1 MADRLGLHGRPLG
14 RLLRLVQQAD
24 PQQIVETLAMTVAEL
39 GGSDVVLYLI
49 DYDHSRLTPLPVGV
63 SQAETSEV
71 LSLEGSMAGRV
82 FQAGTPL
89 TAEREDGWQVWVLV
103 AERAQ
108 KLGVLSMTLPTW
120 DDSVEEFCVELGMAA
135 GHVVRTA
142 DAYTDRLVNLRRR
155 KEMSLAAE
163 IQWGVLPPLT
173 FTMDGTTV
181 AGLME
186 PAYEV
191 GGDSFDYSFNGDV
204 LDVAMF
210 DAMGHGLHSASLGV
224 MTMSAY
230 RNTRREHAGAGVLQL
245 MAEVNRIVA
254 DFSNGEA
261 FVTALMA
268 QLEVTTGQLR
278 WASAGH
284 PDPVILRES
293 KALPPLSARH
303 ATPLGLQSVSAPLN
317 DEVVVEVNL
326 QPGDSLLFYTDGV
339 VDGRNVE
346 GQEFGEERLTDF
358 VERESMSG
366 RDPAE
371 VLRRVVR
378 SVIDHNGAELR
389 DDASLVYLR
398 WDSAA
403 AADR

>member
-24 PQQIVETLAMTVAEL
+24 PQQIVQTLAMTVAEL
-39 GGSDVVLYLI
+39 GGFDVVLYLI
-49 DYDHSRLTPLPVGV
+49 DYDHSRLTPLPDG
-63 SQAETSEV
+63 
-71 LSLEGSMAGRV
+71 LSTGENLEALTLDGSMAGRV
-82 FQAGTPL
+82 FQSGTPL
-89 TAEREDGWQVWVLV
+89 AAEREDSWQVWVLV

-120 DDSVEEFCVELGMAA
+120 DDSVEEFCIELGMAA

-142 DAYTDRLVNLRRR
+142 DAYTDGLLNLRRR
-155 KEMSLAAE
+155 KQMSLAAE

-173 FTMDGTTV
+173 FTVDGTTV

-224 MTMSAY
+224 MAMSAY

-245 MAEVNRIVA
+245 MVEVDRIVA
-254 DFSNGEA
+254 DVSNGEA

-268 QLEVTTGQLR
+268 QLNVVTGQLR

-284 PDPVILRES
+284 PDPVVLRES
-293 KALPPLSARH
+293 KALPQLSARH
-303 ATPLGLQSVSAPLN
+303 ATPLGLQSLSTLT
-317 DEVVVEVNL
+317 EKFVVEVKL

-339 VDGRNVE
+339 VDGRNLE

-378 SVIDHNGAELR
+378 SVIEHNGGELR

-403 AADR
+403 AANR